1 MSSTMTETHCLAP
14 TGIKKSKNVRWRQ
27 PAVCALSFKGAR
39 RLDNSG
45 VYARVSKRWS
55 KHVSMAGATRPLIAT
70 PSSVGVLRDELERAA
85 EAARVY
91 VDRPKECAYQPVASA
106 TSEPVAVVGK
116 PVSLLEMSHIANTE
130 GAGNGQ
136 NGQDWFAEGEVTPI
150 FSWCCGY
157 NALLPSVATTCS
169 TGVLCA
175 NCFTGACIRGEE
187 GCVCFHHKD
196 WLTLTGCTLYK
207 SACNLL
213 CCASVCAFPCQKD
226 IPCRLTICYW
236 TLCGK
241 GGCGCCKKAD
251 FGKALMGTRGSRSTK
266 KSSVM
271 PTGMSMER

>member
-1 MSSTMTETHCLAP
+1 MTLSGSHR
-14 TGIKKSKNVRWRQ
+14 IKKSKNVRWRQ
-27 PAVCALSFKGAR
+27 PAVFAFSSKAAR
-39 RLDNSG
+39 CLDNSG
-45 VYARVSKRWS
+45 VYARVSKRWI

-91 VDRPKECAYQPVASA
+91 VDPPKECAYQPVASA
-106 TSEPVAVVGK
+106 TSEPVAVAGK

-187 GCVCFHHKD
+187 GRVLPPQGLADVDGVYAVQERVQPAVLRKRLCVP
-196 WLTLTGCTLYK
+196 L
-207 SACNLL
+207 
-213 CCASVCAFPCQKD
+213 PKD

-266 KSSVM
+266 KSSAM